1 MRYDPIL
8 AAAGL
13 PARLRRQARHM
24 DMDSAANNKDKNNM
38 KAGMIENLCR
48 HGANVECAK
57 GKHEQTPLMIALS
70 TAHSKAVEVLLCHC
84 AELGKCN
91 AEGTSCWDMAWHKE
105 MQLFFESLGIG
116 KGRGVTGT
124 DKLLILTL

>member
-1 MRYDPIL
+1 ML
-8 AAAGL
+8 
-13 PARLRRQARHM
+13 
-24 DMDSAANNKDKNNM
+24 ANNKDKNNV

-70 TAHSKAVEVLLCHC
+70 MAHSKAVEVLLCHC